1 MKGTDPAAIG
11 GDGGVRPRLAPT
23 SIRARFTLAMAGVSL
38 LVYAVIGV
46 GVDTAVHNR
55 IERDSFRD
63 TQRAATE
70 WIDSM
75 RSPTPPQPITSERV
89 PYLQLVDA
97 NGSVV
102 SASRAASGLPALSML
117 RPPVG
122 DRIQS
127 RVQCANGRC
136 LLLTAGL
143 VPPEKAARLWAGQ
156 SHIVYA
162 AMPRPALLGSQRLE
176 ALVAAGVLAASLLTS
191 WVTWSLVGRT
201 LRPVEA
207 MRAQIAEITISDLSL
222 RVPQPS
228 GDDEIARLA
237 RTANQTL
244 DRLEDAMERQRRF
257 GSMVSHELRRPL
269 TGLRTQLEEVLLFPD
284 ADPHR
289 GVRDA
294 LATAGRLQSII
305 EEMLMLTRIST
316 GPRAVEPVGLAA
328 LAREEAARRGGG
340 PPVEVSAPEELTVTG
355 NRVQLAGVLANLLV
369 NAQRHARTGVR
380 VTVLRAD
387 GDAAVAVQDDG
398 AGIAPGDR
406 ERVFE
411 PFTRLAEGR
420 RRDPGG
426 SGLGLAI
433 CRAVAETHNGTLR
446 VEDSERGARFVL
458 RLPLAPPP

>member
-1 MKGTDPAAIG
+1 M
-11 GDGGVRPRLAPT
+11 RPRLAPT
-23 SIRARFTLAMAGVSL
+23 SIRARFTLAITGVSL
-38 LVYAVIGV
+38 LVYAIIGV
-46 GVDTAVHNR
+46 GVDTTVRNR
-55 IERDSFRD
+55 IERDGFRD

-70 WIDSM
+70 WIGSM
-75 RSPTPPQPITSERV
+75 RSPVPPQPITSGRV

-102 SASRAASGLPALSML
+102 SDSRAASGLPALSSL
-117 RPPVG
+117 KPPPS
-122 DRIQS
+122 DRIQN

-136 LLLTAGL
+136 LLLTASR
-143 VPPEKAARLWAGQ
+143 VSPQEAARLWAGQ

-162 AMPRPALLGSQRLE
+162 AMPRPALLGTERLE
-176 ALVAAGVLAASLLTS
+176 ALVAAGVLAASLLTGWAA
-191 WVTWSLVGRT
+191 WVLVGRT

-244 DRLEDAMERQRRF
+244 ARLEDAMERQRRF

-269 TGLRTQLEEVLLFPD
+269 TGLRTQLEEVLLYPEAD
-284 ADPHR
+284 ARR

-294 LATAGRLQSII
+294 LATAERLQSII
-305 EEMLMLTRIST
+305 EEMLMLARVGT
-316 GPRAVEPVGLAA
+316 GPRTVEPVGLAA
-328 LAREEAARRGGG
+328 LAREEAARCAGG

-369 NAQRHARTGVR
+369 NAQRHARASVH
-380 VTVLRAD
+380 VTVRRSD
-387 GDAAVAVQDDG
+387 GAAAVAVQDDG
-398 AGIAPGDR
+398 EGIAPGDR

-411 PFTRLAEGR
+411 PFTRLSEGL
-420 RRDPGG
+420 RRDPAG

-433 CRAVAETHNGTLR
+433 SRTVAEAHNGTLR
-446 VEDSERGARFVL
+446 VEDSPRGARFVL
-458 RLPLAPPP
+458 RLPLAPPQA

>member
-1 MKGTDPAAIG
+1 M
-11 GDGGVRPRLAPT
+11 RPRLAPS
-23 SIRARFTLAMAGVSL
+23 SIRARFTLAMTGVSL

-55 IERDSFRD
+55 IERDAFRD

-70 WIDSM
+70 WIGSM
-75 RSPTPPQPITSERV
+75 RSPTPPQPITSARV

-102 SASRAASGLPALSML
+102 SASRAASGLPALSTL
-117 RPPVG
+117 RPPDD

-127 RVQCANGRC
+127 VVQCANGRC
-136 LLLTAGL
+136 LMLTASR
-143 VPPEKAARLWAGQ
+143 VSPQEAAQLWGGQ
-156 SHIVYA
+156 THIVYA
-162 AMPRPALLGSQRLE
+162 AMPRPVLLATHRLE
-176 ALVAAGVLAASLLTS
+176 ALVAVCVLVAALLTA

-244 DRLEDAMERQRRF
+244 ARLQDAMERQRRF

-269 TGLRTQLEEVLLFPD
+269 TGLRTQLEEVLLFPEAD
-284 ADPHR
+284 ARR

-294 LATAGRLQSII
+294 LATAERLQAII
-305 EEMLMLTRIST
+305 EEMLMLARIST

-340 PPVEVSAPEELTVTG
+340 PPVQVSADEELTVTG

-369 NAQRHARTGVR
+369 NAQRHTRTGVQ
-380 VTVLRAD
+380 VTVRRAD
-387 GDAAVAVQDDG
+387 GDATVAVQDDG
-398 AGIAPGDR
+398 DGIAPGDR
-406 ERVFE
+406 ERIFE
-411 PFTRLAEGR
+411 PFTRLTEGR
-420 RRDPGG
+420 RREPGG

-433 CRAVAETHNGTLR
+433 CRAVAETHNGTLY
-446 VEDSERGARFVL
+446 VEDSPRGARFVL
-458 RLPLAPPP
+458 RLPLAAPHG